1 MNTKSRWRSLLKAHR
16 LLAVH
21 GVFLLVAI
29 ASSGVAET
37 VSEQPPIS
45 SPLPNPIATADGT
58 STLFDDSGVQFI
70 SHKEPVP
77 AYKPYALFAANG
89 VDHGAE
95 SSDSVT
101 DRLDELEQQFQ
112 DLSSD
117 YEKLQGKYG
126 DLKSSLKNY
135 AKTGHKDATMVV
147 NGRVHVDNWSFP
159 HLSPGA
165 NAFENGNKDLPVQD
179 RIGFRRLRFGVKGDV
194 WKNMLYKIEM
204 EFAGGNKSE
213 FRDAYL
219 GFKDLPIVQR
229 VLIGNQKRPYGL
241 DHLNSSRYN
250 VFLER
255 PFVIEAFNQD
265 SRRLGIAAYSYS
277 EDLRWNWR
285 YGLYNL
291 RLVQDEGNYISD
303 HCQGEFA
310 YRLAHTPWY
319 DECSDG
325 RGYLHLGVAGTFADP
340 DGFTAE
346 EVALKR
352 ADNEA
357 RFRTR
362 PEARTVTRWLDT
374 QEIPYADNYQLLGWE
389 TVFNVGAFQFCGE
402 YQNIWL
408 QRNDDLSELHF
419 HGGYMYVAY
428 FLTGDHMPWDR
439 KRGTLGRIKPIEKF
453 FLVDRCGGGHGHGW
467 GAWQVALRWSYLDL
481 TSGDVQGG
489 VGDSLTL
496 GLNWYWNA
504 YARMQFNYIYGNIYK
519 HRPVDGETYGD
530 YQIAGTRFMVDF

>member
-1 MNTKSRWRSLLKAHR
+1 MLKAHR
-16 LLAVH
+16 LLAVY

-194 WKNMLYKIEM
+194 WKNMLYI
-204 EFAGGNKSE
+204 
-213 FRDAYL
+213 
-219 GFKDLPIVQR
+219 
-229 VLIGNQKRPYGL
+229 
-241 DHLNSSRYN
+241 
-250 VFLER
+250 
-255 PFVIEAFNQD
+255 
-265 SRRLGIAAYSYS
+265 
-277 EDLRWNWR
+277 
-285 YGLYNL
+285 
-291 RLVQDEGNYISD
+291 YI
-303 HCQGEFA
+303 
-310 YRLAHTPWY
+310 
-319 DECSDG
+319 
-325 RGYLHLGVAGTFADP
+325 
-340 DGFTAE
+340 
-346 EVALKR
+346 
-352 ADNEA
+352 
-357 RFRTR
+357 
-362 PEARTVTRWLDT
+362 
-374 QEIPYADNYQLLGWE
+374 
-389 TVFNVGAFQFCGE
+389 
-402 YQNIWL
+402 
-408 QRNDDLSELHF
+408 
-419 HGGYMYVAY
+419 
-428 FLTGDHMPWDR
+428 
-439 KRGTLGRIKPIEKF
+439 
-453 FLVDRCGGGHGHGW
+453 
-467 GAWQVALRWSYLDL
+467 
-481 TSGDVQGG
+481 
-489 VGDSLTL
+489 
-496 GLNWYWNA
+496 
-504 YARMQFNYIYGNIYK
+504 
-519 HRPVDGETYGD
+519 
-530 YQIAGTRFMVDF
+530 